1 MIVIDTS
8 AFLAASDSRDAA
20 HEVMV
25 SAFDRL
31 RRGEFGAA
39 VTTNYVLI
47 EAISL
52 IRRRLGVEKAKIF
65 SRVTRDSKGVRVF
78 WVDSDLHQAA
88 VDMMFAHPDQQWSIV
103 DCSCFVTMTQLGIR
117 QALTLDGD
125 FEQAG
130 FVRVP

>member
-1 MIVIDTS
+1 MILIDTS

-20 HEVMV
+20 HEEMA

-31 RRGEFGAA
+31 GRGEFGAA

-47 EAISL
+47 EALML

-65 SRVTRDSKGVRVF
+65 SRVIRDPKGVRVY
-78 WVDSDLHQAA
+78 WVDSDLHKAA
-88 VDMMFAHPDQQWSIV
+88 AEMMFAHPDQQWSIV
-103 DCSCFVTMTQLGIR
+103 DCSCFVTMAQLGIR
-117 QALTLDGD
+117 QAMTLDGD